1 MGKFKTAKN
10 TNVRCL
16 MFLLVI
22 GFMIA
27 FTACASSDGASL
39 NDAPSENMNRNVFLK
54 AALCSSQT
62 GGTIYSFELEEDGTF
77 TVTKG
82 SGSVIDLDKNN
93 ILEKIQISVKLK
105 LSDSELS
112 NLNDLASEIFEQEKI
127 YPTMTV
133 ISEGPMSLV
142 FYKDENRNS
151 IQNPEIVPLID
162 EFIRIS
168 PLSVGF
174 YSSWAMGLR

>member
-10 TNVRCL
+10 TNVRYP

-27 FTACASSDGASL
+27 FTACAFSDDASL
-39 NDAPSENMNRNVFLK
+39 IDAPSEDMNRTVFLE

-62 GGTIYSFELEEDGTF
+62 GGTIYSFELEEDGTL

-82 SGSVIDLDKNN
+82 SGSVTDLGKNN
-93 ILEKIQISVKLK
+93 ILEEIQVSAKTK
-105 LSDSELS
+105 LSDGELS
-112 NLNDLASEIFEQEKI
+112 NLNDLADAIFEQEKI

-133 ISEGPMSLV
+133 ISEGPMSLL
-142 FYKDENRNS
+142 FYKGENRNN
-151 IQNPEIVPLID
+151 IQNPEITPLID
-162 EFIRIS
+162 EFLRIS
-168 PLSVGF
+168 PVSVDI